1 MKIELRGQA
10 FDPWQ
15 ELQQAEAALRNN
27 DSGQFGASCV
37 FVGTMRDLNEGTSVS
52 RMFLEHYPEMAQ
64 QHLQSIAAEAIDK
77 WRLLSVLMIHRVG
90 YIEPNDNIV
99 LLAVWS
105 AHRDAAFKAC
115 RYLIEELKHRAPFW
129 KKETLSSNL
138 ERWVTKNTPDQ

>member
-1 MKIELRGQA
+1 MKIELRCQA

-15 ELQQAEAALRNN
+15 ELQTAEAALKSS

-37 FVGTMRDLNEGTSVS
+37 FVGTMRDLNEGASVS
-52 RMFLEHYPEMAQ
+52 HMFLEHYPEMTQ
-64 QHLQSIAAEAIDK
+64 QHLQNIAAEATDK
-77 WRLLSVLMIHRVG
+77 WRLLNVLMIHRVG
-90 YIEPNDNIV
+90 HIEPNDNIV

-129 KKETLSSNL
+129 KKETLPNNT
-138 ERWVTKNTPDQ
+138 ERWVSQNTPEP